1 LALDK
6 VRRRLELTLLGIY
19 GRHIAIAMPP
29 APRRSWMQKLTHR
42 FSKAWRDDRTSTVD
56 GDVIRLPIELPLVA
70 GWEQTLRRY
79 RLLALEQ
86 AERLIRGTVSLAPDE
101 PLKRDLFLLREGAR
115 IDAAIDRSN
124 PGMSETLAAER
135 AAALALRPRF
145 GSMSGID
152 RAVELMLRESLRP
165 DALPQ
170 AGTAE
175 ESLAWARTTASSLR
189 ENGGSYRGIAAVP
202 LWGSL
207 PRNGGGEA
215 TPPDDRQQMAR
226 EAQVMQV
233 GNSGARKSG
242 TSGSQG
248 EESEDILEDG
258 KGKRER
264 SGDPQSTDS
273 SATSGVGAA
282 PKDSGEEDRPPG
294 IAYPE
299 WSSTEDRYLRD
310 AVMVR
315 PSRGVETDAGWAT
328 QALHNHGALV
338 RRIRHQFEK
347 LRALPTR
354 LDRQLAGEELDVRAG
369 VDAFVD
375 RRTGNSPSER
385 LYIDSRAARRGV
397 AIALLVDASGSTAT
411 KVDGDQTIIDVEK
424 VAVLLASEAFDA
436 LGDLYTI
443 LTFSGTT
450 AQDVR
455 VTTLKDFA
463 ERNGQPVRRRVSA
476 VTPAGHTRL
485 GAAVRHATALLSKQS
500 AGHRLLLILSD
511 GRPNDVDAYVG
522 SYGVEDSRR
531 AIIEARASG
540 VYAHCITVD
549 REGAEYLPRIFG
561 QAGHTI
567 LRRPSQLPWALLGVV
582 KQLLRMS

>member
-1 LALDK
+1 
-6 VRRRLELTLLGIY
+6 
-19 GRHIAIAMPP
+19 
-29 APRRSWMQKLTHR
+29 
-42 FSKAWRDDRTSTVD
+42 
-56 GDVIRLPIELPLVA
+56 
-70 GWEQTLRRY
+70 
-79 RLLALEQ
+79 
-86 AERLIRGTVSLAPDE
+86 
-101 PLKRDLFLLREGAR
+101 FLLREGTR
-115 IDAAIDRSN
+115 IDAEINRAN
-124 PGMSETLAAER
+124 PGMSAALAAER

-152 RAVELMLRESLRP
+152 RAVEFMLRESLSP
-165 DALPQ
+165 NSLTHE
-170 AGTAE
+170 GSAE
-175 ESLAWARTTASSLR
+175 ASLAWARTTASSLR
-189 ENGGSYRGIAAVP
+189 EKGGHYRGIPAVP
-202 LWGSL
+202 LWGSIL
-207 PRNGGGEA
+207 RSPPGDA
-215 TPPDDRQQMAR
+215 TPPDDREQMAR
-226 EAQVMQV
+226 EAQVAQV

-248 EESEDILEDG
+248 EESEDAFEDG

-264 SGDPQSTDS
+264 SGEPRPSDA
-273 SATSGVGAA
+273 SATSGVGSA
-282 PKDSGEEDRPPG
+282 PKDSDDEDRPPG

-299 WSSTEDRYLRD
+299 WSSTHDRYLRD

-315 PSRGVETDAGWAT
+315 PSRGVEADADWAA
-328 QALHNHGALV
+328 QALNSHGALV

-354 LDRQLAGEELDVRAG
+354 LDRQLAGDELDVRAG

-375 RRTGNSPSER
+375 RRTGNSPSDR
-385 LYIDSRAARRGV
+385 LYIDSRPARRGV

-424 VAVLLASEAFDA
+424 IAVLLASEAFDA

-455 VTTLKDFA
+455 VTTLKDFT

-476 VTPAGHTRL
+476 VAPAGHTRL
-485 GAAVRHATALLSKQS
+485 GAAVRHATALLGKQS

-511 GRPNDVDAYVG
+511 GRPNDVDAYMGV
-522 SYGVEDSRR
+522 YGVEDSRR
-531 AIIEARASG
+531 AISEARAVG